1 MSCANPIEAAVLA
14 DYWIAALPQAEEE
27 AIELHLLDCDTCGD
41 RLREAMALADGIRKL
56 ARDGLLRMVVSE
68 EFLKRAANE
77 GLRIREYVVPAGG
90 GVECTVT
97 ESDDLLVGRLGA
109 ELTEGKRVD
118 LCICDPLGV
127 EQLRLRDIPVPKGAS
142 EVIYQESV
150 TFAKAMPTTK
160 MIARLVTSD
169 EAGREQILGEYTFNY
184 TRTMPGPGAW

>member
-14 DYWIAALPQAEEE
+14 DYWIAALPKAEEE

-127 EQLRLRDIPVPKGAS
+127 EQLRLRDIPVSKGAS